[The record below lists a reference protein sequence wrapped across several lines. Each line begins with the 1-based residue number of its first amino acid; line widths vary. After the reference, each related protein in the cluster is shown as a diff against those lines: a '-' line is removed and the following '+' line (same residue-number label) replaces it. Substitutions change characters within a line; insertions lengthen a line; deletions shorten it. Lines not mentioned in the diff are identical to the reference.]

1 MQDAASS
8 DKFRTAPGWAQD
20 SIVGPS
26 NAVAALTATYQAI
39 VTSQNGTKITLYPT
53 DGMPFQLS
61 CSPTKP
67 PCRTLYPTAD
77 DENDTPSAAICEP
90 RP

>member
-8 DKFRTAPGWAQD
+8 DKFRTAPGWAQE

-39 VTSQNGTKITLYPT
+39 VTTQNGTKNYLVSNRWDAVPAS
-53 DGMPFQLS
+53 MLAQE
-61 CSPTKP
+61 
-67 PCRTLYPTAD
+67 TAVS
-77 DENDTPSAAICEP
+77 NFVPH
-90 RP
+90 RG